1 MTKSNVFGPVK
12 KKILTSQPD
21 VKSTKFAAEST
32 IFTDTVTTESFE
44 NAEFW
49 ECASGF
55 HPTTRPGPPQT
66 EPSQQVDWGMRTQA
80 SFDRVYVS
88 FDQL

>member
-32 IFTDTVTTESFE
+32 IFTDTVTTEFFE
-44 NAEFW
+44 NAEF
-49 ECASGF
+49 
-55 HPTTRPGPPQT
+55 
-66 EPSQQVDWGMRTQA
+66 
-80 SFDRVYVS
+80 
-88 FDQL
+88 